1 MDDQDDHCFKLTPE
15 DHEAL
20 GKIAME
26 LGFSRKVKD
35 VSQPDFT
42 AFLTALANGEIGAE
56 RVANDP
62 ELENVRKRAGH
73 VKAQPGWIRK
83 HLGLPPLPRPK
94 RKEKQLPHVPERWSP
109 RCGYTHARWL
119 RLRRKIDGS
128 A

>member
-1 MDDQDDHCFKLTPE
+1 MDDLDYHCFKLHPE

-26 LGFSRKVKD
+26 LGFSRTIKGLA
-35 VSQPDFT
+35 QPDFT

-62 ELENVRKRAGH
+62 VLEDVRKRAEH

-83 HLGLPPLPRPK
+83 QLGLPPLPY
-94 RKEKQLPHVPERWSP
+94 VPERWSP
-109 RCGYTHARWL
+109 SCGYTHAAWL